1 MAVGK
6 GYRVEFRCAEAAGV
20 SVEEFAKKTGVSR
33 SEAWRQIMRR
43 GLESY
48 TASTSSVI
56 QGDITPIQ
64 PAVERGHVL
73 SDAEWKVWLWLND
86 LAEKSYLGG
95 APIKIGRNIDG
106 LRFRLEPIT
115 DPDLEIP

>member
-1 MAVGK
+1 LRASTVA
-6 GYRVEFRCAEAAGV
+6 RLDVLAAEEPARSRSQVIRELLAAGFEAR
-20 SVEEFAKKTGVSR
+20 SGKSR
-33 SEAWRQIMRR
+33 RA
-43 GLESY
+43 
-48 TASTSSVI
+48 TP
-56 QGDITPIQ
+56 DITPIQ
-64 PAVERGHVL
+64 PAGRPGHVL